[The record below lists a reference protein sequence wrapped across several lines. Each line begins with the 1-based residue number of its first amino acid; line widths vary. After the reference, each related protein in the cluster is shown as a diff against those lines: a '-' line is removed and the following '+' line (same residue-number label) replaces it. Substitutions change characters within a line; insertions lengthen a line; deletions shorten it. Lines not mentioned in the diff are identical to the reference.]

1 MSRTRPFAPD
11 VLESLD
17 SGRVERARAL
27 VGQGAIRSLHH
38 TDLDDLVLLAG
49 CVADT
54 GSEWRSHAVVD
65 RARISGDCSCP
76 AGRDCEHVAALALA
90 AIEGRRASSE
100 SARQGPHPES
110 TRTADRPV
118 ASASDGADEHRMIY
132 LLGLSE
138 DGSQLSVCPSLLA
151 PGRDGRSAVATPFA
165 LSRLSDRHQPDYI
178 QASDLAILH
187 ELSDRTLQATDRVWC
202 PLGSGSQYLL
212 RAMLATGR
220 CHWQSARNP
229 ALALGEPLPARLDWV
244 LLPSG
249 DQRLEMVA
257 APDADDDLD
266 DAGITLPMLPPWR
279 LDPQRGLCRPL
290 SAPGDNDLIAEM
302 LAMGPVAPDAVAD
315 VRQRLQPEPESVP
328 LPRVLKLTRLPPDRP
343 QPRLRLQ
350 MVELFEGSRPVRV
363 AAARLSFGYG
373 EIDLPW
379 GSESTSRL
387 LGSDR
392 VVVAE
397 RDTGFEE
404 ACIDALAQR
413 RLVTLQT
420 IDGYDHGPGE
430 DGLWVARQAGRSG
443 EMWLELQQHFERL
456 RRDGW
461 AIAVAE
467 DFAPLL
473 VTPEDWFGE
482 LLADADASDAFDLD
496 FGVAWRGRRWSLL
509 PALLD
514 WLEAAPESVLRLL
527 LSGQPPDGRIALAL
541 DEQRVVLMPMPRL
554 AAALRALSDSSG
566 SRPVLFS
573 GRLRLPRSRLAELA
587 DTGREWRYDGDPA
600 LTEVA
605 RRLADFE
612 RIEPQREPEGLKAEL
627 RDYQRFGLG
636 WLKFLSELGFGGILA
651 DDMGLGKTL
660 QALAHVVAEK
670 RAGRLERPCLVV
682 APTSLMFNWRAEAH
696 RFAPDL
702 RVLLLHG
709 PERKGR
715 FQWIGQSDLVL
726 TTYALLAR
734 DAEWLGRERFDL
746 LILDEAQ
753 AIKNPRAKAGVAARS
768 IDARQRLCL
777 TGTPLE
783 NHVGDLWSLFD
794 VLMPGLLGSRSAFRR
809 RFQNPIERHD
819 DGERRDA
826 LARRIQPFFLRRTKA
841 EVAPELPPK
850 TEMLRVVSLEASQ
863 RRLYERVRVAM
874 HDKLRRALARQGSER
889 SQVLVFDALLRL
901 RQICCHPS
909 LAATIDGVDHVP
921 SAKLE
926 LLMQLVPELIEEGR
940 RVLLFSQFVGM
951 LDLIEREIR
960 ERGLAFTRLD
970 GRTRDRQGAVERFQ
984 TGRVPLF
991 LISLKAGGVGLNLT
1005 AADTVIHYDPW
1016 WNPAV
1021 EDQATDRAHRIGQ
1034 EQKVFVYRLLTENTV
1049 EQRVFD
1055 LQQSKRGLLEGVLG
1069 GGGAS
1074 TLTPD
1079 MIDELFRPID

>member
-1 MSRTRPFAPD
+1 MSRTHSFAPD

-17 SGRVERARAL
+17 GGRVERARAL
-27 VGQGAIRSLHH
+27 VGRGAIRSLHRA
-38 TDLDDLVLLAG
+38 DLDDLVLLAG
-49 CVADT
+49 RVEDAGT
-54 GSEWRSHAVVD
+54 EWRSHAVVD
-65 RARISGDCSCP
+65 RARISGDCGCP

-90 AIEGRRASSE
+90 AIEGWRAGGA
-100 SARQGPHPES
+100 SARHEPHPE
-110 TRTADRPV
+110 ANRPEHRPAV
-118 ASASDGADEHRMIY
+118 SASDGAGEHRMIY
-132 LLGLSE
+132 LLDLSD
-138 DGSQLSVCPSLLA
+138 DGRELSVCPSRLA
-151 PGRDGRSAVATPFA
+151 PGRDGRSGVSTPFA
-165 LSRLSDRHQPDYI
+165 LSRLNDRHQPDYI
-178 QASDLAILH
+178 QASDLAILQD
-187 ELSDRTLQATDRVWC
+187 LSDRTLEATGRVWY
-202 PLGSGSQYLL
+202 PLGSGSQDLL
-212 RAMLATGR
+212 RAMIATGR
-220 CHWQSARNP
+220 CHWRNARTP

-257 APDADDDLD
+257 ASDADDDPE
-266 DAGITLPMLPPWR
+266 DAGISLPLLPPWR
-279 LDPQRGLCRPL
+279 LDPQRGLCRVL
-290 SAPGDNDLIAEM
+290 TAPGDDDLIAEM
-302 LAMGPVAPDAVAD
+302 LAMGPIAPDAVAD
-315 VRQRLQPEPESVP
+315 VRQRLQPAPESVP
-328 LPRVLKLTRLPPDRP
+328 RPRTLQLDRLPPNRP
-343 QPRLRLQ
+343 QPRLRLH
-350 MVELFEGSRPVRV
+350 MVEMFEGSRPVTV
-363 AAARLSFGYG
+363 PAADLSFGYG
-373 EIDLPW
+373 EIDLRW
-379 GSESTSRL
+379 DSESASRRVGSE
-387 LGSDR
+387 R
-392 VVVAE
+392 VVAAE
-397 RDTGFEE
+397 RDAGFEA
-404 ACIDALAQR
+404 ACVDTLKQH
-413 RLVTLQT
+413 RLVARKATNGR
-420 IDGYDHGPGE
+420 DPGPDEG
-430 DGLWVARQAGRSG
+430 GLWVAGQAGQTS
-443 EMWLELQQHFERL
+443 EIWLDLQQRFEPL

-461 AIAVAE
+461 AIDAAE

-473 VTPEDWFGE
+473 VTPEDWYGE
-482 LLADADASDAFDLD
+482 LVADADAPDAVDLD
-496 FGVAWRGRRWSLL
+496 LGVTLGGRRLSLL

-514 WLEAAPESVLRLL
+514 WLEAAPEGVLRML
-527 LSGQPPDGRIALAL
+527 LSEPPPDGRIALAL

-554 AAALRALSDSSG
+554 AAALRALSDSFG
-566 SRPVLFS
+566 SRPALFG
-573 GRLRLPRSRLAELA
+573 GRLRLPRGRLGELA
-587 DTGREWRYDGDPA
+587 DAGREWRYDGDPA

-670 RAGRLERPCLVV
+670 RAGRLERPCLIV

-696 RFAPDL
+696 RFAPGL

-715 FQWIGQSDLVL
+715 FQWISESDLVL

-734 DAEWLGRERFDL
+734 DADLLGRERFDL

-753 AIKNPRAKAGVAARS
+753 AIKNPRAKAGIAARS
-768 IDARQRLCL
+768 LDARQRLCL

-783 NHVGDLWSLFD
+783 NDLGDLWSLFD
-794 VLMPGLLGSRSAFRR
+794 VLMPGLLGSRSDFRR
-809 RFQNPIERHD
+809 RFRNPIERHD
-819 DGERRDA
+819 DGERRA
-826 LARRIQPFFLRRTKA
+826 LLARRIQPFFLRRTKA

-850 TEMLRVVSLEASQ
+850 TEMLRVVSLEATQ

-874 HDKLRRALARQGSER
+874 HDKVRRALARQGPER

-909 LAATIDGVDHVP
+909 LARTIDGVDSVP

-926 LLMQLVPELIEEGR
+926 LLLELVPELIAEGR

-960 ERGLAFTRLD
+960 ARGLGYTRLD
-970 GRTRDRQGAVERFQ
+970 GRTRDRQRAVDAFQ

-1034 EQKVFVYRLLTENTV
+1034 AQKVFVYRLLTENTV

-1079 MIDELFRPID
+1079 VIDELFRPID